1 MASHPGVVTTG
12 GSHGRRPRTPLMV
25 AGVIALAAVLIA
37 GSVLTGIYI
46 GSQRSPAASTPAPT
60 APATATAA
68 PTTAPTATAVPTST
82 PQPTVKPAP
91 TPLAGFGTGPYAGGA
106 AISGQ
111 VAGVASV
118 RAAAQTG
125 YDRFVIDLGQSPLQ
139 QYEVRTEPT
148 AKFTLDPKGE
158 VVTLNGTRGVLIVL
172 YSASNHDGFS
182 GRSDIRTSLPTV
194 REARLVGDFEG
205 VVSWALGVD
214 GPGFVRVMTLTSPNR
229 LVVDVQ
235 T

>member
-1 MASHPGVVTTG
+1 MASHPTLVSTG

-25 AGVIALAAVLIA
+25 AGAIVLAAAVIA
-37 GSVLTGIYI
+37 GSVFAGVYI
-46 GSQRSPAASTPAPT
+46 GSQRSSSTT
-60 APATATAA
+60 TAA
-68 PTTAPTATAVPTST
+68 PTTAPTATPAPSAT
-82 PQPTVKPAP
+82 PQPTTKPAP
-91 TPLAGFGTGPYAGGA
+91 TPLAGFGSGPYAGGA

-111 VAGVASV
+111 VTSVGAV

-139 QYEVRTEPT
+139 QYEVSTQPT
-148 AKFTLDPKGE
+148 SKFTLDPKGD
-158 VVTLNGTRGVLIVL
+158 VVTLNGTSGVLIIL
-172 YSASNHDGFS
+172 SNASNHNAFTGSTDV
-182 GRSDIRTSLPTV
+182 RTGLPTIK
-194 REARLVGDFEG
+194 EARLVGDFEG
-205 VVSWALGVD
+205 MVSWGLGVN